1 MQPGKTVPV
10 PAIGPEEILLRVE
23 VCGICAGD
31 LKATQPVARFWGG
44 DGMPGYCEPPFI
56 PGHEFVGVIAAK
68 GERAAPE
75 FSIGERVCVEQ
86 IVPCGAC
93 RYCRDGRY
101 WLCAPHDVFG
111 FKRSLNGGMAEYVRL
126 PRNARLYKV
135 PTSFTLEQAA
145 LIEPYA
151 CSLHAVRRAGIQV
164 DDVVVLVRGHAGSS
178 MVARLLQSP
187 EIDRAGSFGKER
199 LLPTRRFGAD
209 ITTSPTGK
217 TPYGACRR
225 SRTAAAA
232 TCISRPPAILPPHR
246 QLERS

>member
-1 MQPGKTVPV
+1 MNIPKTMRALVARGQGDYGLETVPV
-10 PAIGPEEILLRVE
+10 PVIGPEEILLRVE

-126 PRNARLYKV
+126 PRNARL
-135 PTSFTLEQAA
+135 
-145 LIEPYA
+145 
-151 CSLHAVRRAGIQV
+151 
-164 DDVVVLVRGHAGSS
+164 
-178 MVARLLQSP
+178 
-187 EIDRAGSFGKER
+187 
-199 LLPTRRFGAD
+199 
-209 ITTSPTGK
+209 
-217 TPYGACRR
+217 
-225 SRTAAAA
+225 
-232 TCISRPPAILPPHR
+232 
-246 QLERS
+246 